1 MKSPSPSIIYEMKI
15 GFIMDKESTEARS
28 HDDVVRNPIGTG
40 AYEFVE
46 WIRGSHLTLGANE
59 DSWGGTP
66 PIESATAR
74 PIAEHSTRFAALS
87 TGDIDLMMGV
97 PLEMLEEVKGM
108 DQLEFVTRPSR
119 RVIFLGLSN
128 EKR

>member
-1 MKSPSPSIIYEMKI
+1 MDVKLKSPSPSIIYEMKI

-59 DSWGGTP
+59 DSWG
-66 PIESATAR
+66 ALRQLKALR
-74 PIAEHSTRFAALS
+74 RRF
-87 TGDIDLMMGV
+87 
-97 PLEMLEEVKGM
+97 
-108 DQLEFVTRPSR
+108 
-119 RVIFLGLSN
+119 
-128 EKR
+128 